1 MTALLLF
8 AAASIAALF
17 AAMAAE
23 QIKQRRALR
32 RRRGPGRRSA
42 PRKWIAT
49 RLRYLA
55 DRIDPKGA
63 PRFVGYR
70 FRIVQHVGIV
80 FEDHGPG
87 CPLWYLGED
96 DYALAF
102 TTPGRPNR

>member
-8 AAASIAALF
+8 VAVSIAALF

-55 DRIDPKGA
+55 DRIDPHGA
-63 PRFVGYR
+63 PRFTGYH
-70 FRIVQHVGIV
+70 FRIVPGRGIV
-80 FEDHGPG
+80 FEARTDRG
-87 CPLWYLGED
+87 CPLWYLGQD
-96 DYALAF
+96 DYEKAH
-102 TTPGRPNR
+102 R